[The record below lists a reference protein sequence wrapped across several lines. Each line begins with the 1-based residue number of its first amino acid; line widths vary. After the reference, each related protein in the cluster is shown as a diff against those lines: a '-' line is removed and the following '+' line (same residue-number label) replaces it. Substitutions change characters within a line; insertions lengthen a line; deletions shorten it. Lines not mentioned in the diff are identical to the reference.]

1 MKKTLFLS
9 LIFLT
14 SLSLSAQVLK
24 DSSSIKNSIHN
35 QISSSKPNQTE
46 KRSLNISDTVSK
58 HKEITVLGFSNNGHE
73 PMVII
78 DGVRSKHGTKGLD
91 VSNIKSISVLQ
102 GVGATKRYGK
112 KGKYGVIIIT
122 TKNISI

>member
-24 DSSSIKNSIHN
+24 DSSSIKNSIYN

-58 HKEITVLGFSNNGHE
+58 HQGNN
-73 PMVII
+73 
-78 DGVRSKHGTKGLD
+78 RTWLF
-91 VSNIKSISVLQ
+91 Q
-102 GVGATKRYGK
+102 
-112 KGKYGVIIIT
+112 
-122 TKNISI
+122 